1 MRSLIRFLKTA
12 YIVLAVLYLLV
23 LALVFALASFLAD
36 PEWRGLAR
44 TALIFLLAPSVV
56 LLPLALSLRRWRLAL
71 LMVLPVA
78 GLALSFGPLFLPRSA
93 SAPDGVPRIS
103 VLTFNLHGYR
113 TGLDSL
119 AAIIKEGNA
128 DVVAVQELSTEA
140 ADYFESNLKDM
151 YPYQSLH
158 PQEIA
163 YSGQGILSRYP
174 LSEDEY
180 WRSEQYSPT
189 AGNMKVVL
197 EVDGTSVTIFNAHPV
212 PPFTTWRSLRPKP
225 HSQQVAELLEKVR
238 AEQGPVILLGDFNMT
253 DQFEEYGQV
262 TRLYTDT
269 FREAGDVGLGFTFPS
284 GKRPPIQPV
293 LRLDYVFH
301 NGYFRGLEARTLNW
315 SGSSDH
321 RPVWALLALVK
332 R

>member
-1 MRSLIRFLKTA
+1 MRRLIRFLKTA
-12 YIVLAVLYLLV
+12 YFVLAVLYLLV
-23 LALVFALASFLAD
+23 LALVLALATFL
-36 PEWRGLAR
+36 PGQEWRGLAR
-44 TALIFLLAPSVV
+44 TVLVFLLAPSVI
-56 LLPLALSLRRWRLAL
+56 LLPLALSVRRWRLAL

-78 GLALSFGPLFLPRSA
+78 GFALSFGPLLLPRSA
-93 SAPDGVPRIS
+93 SAPESAPRIS
-103 VLTFNLHGYR
+103 VLTFNLHGYKS
-113 TGLDSL
+113 GLDSL

-128 DVVAVQELSTEA
+128 DVVAVQELSPEA
-140 ADYFESNLKDM
+140 ADYFQSNLKDI

-180 WRSEQYSPT
+180 WQSEQYSPT
-189 AGNMKVVL
+189 AGNMKVVM
-197 EVDGTSVTIFNAHPV
+197 EVGGTRVTVFNAHPV
-212 PPFTTWRSLRPKP
+212 PPFSTWHSLRTRP
-225 HSQQVAELLEKVR
+225 HSEQVAELLEKVN
-238 AEQGPVILLGDFNMT
+238 AVQGPIILLGDFNMT
-253 DQFEEYGQV
+253 DQFEEYGDV

-269 FREAGDVGLGFTFPS
+269 YREAGDVGPGFTFPS
-284 GKRPPIQPV
+284 GKSRPIEPV

-301 NGYFRGLEARTLNW
+301 NDYFLGLKARTLSW

-332 R
+332 T